1 MSSQATP
8 QSLDDRITKIF
19 SYTGKMVSVN
29 TFRSSY
35 VSYVNREAIK
45 NGRQLTV
52 KEKEKIAYRMR
63 TSRKYLDEAYLK
75 IVPIAKEELNFKDEP
90 NKLPAHKEEEEE
102 QHLPAY
108 QRQLIRNKRY
118 YDNNK
123 EKVLKKQKEYK
134 DSRPLYDKSRV
145 RMLHFLN
152 NDANYYSKMKQQ
164 TKDKYNFQFV
174 NGKWT

>member
-1 MSSQATP
+1 
-8 QSLDDRITKIF
+8 
-19 SYTGKMVSVN
+19 MVSVN

-45 NGRQLTV
+45 NGRQLSV

-75 IVPIAKEELNFKDEP
+75 IIPIAKEELNFKDEP
-90 NKLPAHKEEEEE
+90 SKTITENKQTE
-102 QHLPAY
+102 QEQQPAY

-134 DSRPLYDKSRV
+134 DSRPLYDKARV

-152 NDANYYSKMKQQ
+152 NDVDYYSRMKQQ
-164 TKDKYNFQFV
+164 TKDKYDFKLV